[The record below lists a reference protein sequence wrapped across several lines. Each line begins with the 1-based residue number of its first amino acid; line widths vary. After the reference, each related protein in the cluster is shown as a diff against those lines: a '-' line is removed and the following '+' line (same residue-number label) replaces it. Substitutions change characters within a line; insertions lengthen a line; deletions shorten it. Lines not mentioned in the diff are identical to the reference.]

1 MTYSA
6 RTLFLGLG
14 FFSLAIFPSV
24 FRMIFGESSI
34 RNGLIMAMVMFFV
47 LAIPF
52 GLRYFV
58 TSKIILANLSIL
70 FMVCCFHLI
79 SALFYPDADHVRVLG
94 SIMLLLVMSFMSLV
108 FVTTL
113 DTLRTEAFHKII
125 LAGSHFLI
133 FLGYLVIVLNV
144 TSIRPGRNMILFTEP
159 SHYAICLVPF
169 LFYAA
174 YASSKER
181 YTILYILSGVGIGL
195 ILKSL
200 TLLVGCLM
208 IIVLC
213 FGRRV
218 FKLTFMIALA
228 AVATL
233 FLDLDYFSQRLDMS
247 SDNENLSTLVFLSGW
262 ERAYLS
268 FNGSYGFG
276 LGFNQLGIVG
286 PQGELQPLIQS
297 LTDGVSRLNVRDGGS
312 TASKLIAETGWLGLA
327 LLIFYFF
334 SSINILKQLIM
345 RRLHGSKDIFFC
357 GIFLIFSIELF
368 VRGMGYFS
376 ILSFLF
382 LSSIYWLHRNK
393 ILMNRSIVS

>member
-6 RTLFLGLG
+6 RTLALGLG
-14 FFSLAIFPSV
+14 FFALAIFPSV

-34 RNGLIMAMVMFFV
+34 RNGLMMAMVVFFV

-58 TSKIILANLSIL
+58 TSKTILVNLALVFLIC
-70 FMVCCFHLI
+70 FFHLI
-79 SALFYPDADHVRVLG
+79 SAFFYPSTDLVRFIG
-94 SIMLLLVMSFMSLV
+94 TILLLLSMSFMSVV

-113 DTLRTEAFHKII
+113 DTLKTDSFHKIV
-125 LAGSHFLI
+125 LAGSHLLI
-133 FLGYLVIVLNV
+133 FLGYLVIALNV
-144 TSIRPGRNMILFTEP
+144 TSIRPGRHMILFTEP

-174 YASSKER
+174 YTSNRDRHA
-181 YTILYILSGVGIGL
+181 ILYILSGVGIGL

-200 TLLVGCLM
+200 TLIVGCLM

-213 FGRRV
+213 FGQRV
-218 FKLTFMIALA
+218 FKLTFIIAAA

-233 FLDLDYFSQRLDMS
+233 FLDIDYFSQRLDMS
-247 SDNENLSTLVFLSGW
+247 SDNDNLSTLVFLSGW

-268 FNGSYGFG
+268 FVGSNGFG

-312 TASKLIAETGWLGLA
+312 TASKLIAETGWLGLM
-327 LLIFYFF
+327 LIIFYFF

-345 RRLHGSKDIFFC
+345 RRLQGSKDIFFC

-368 VRGMGYFS
+368 IRGMGYFS

-382 LSSIYWLHRNK
+382 LSSIYWIHRNK
-393 ILMNRSIVS
+393 ILMHRSIHF

>member
-6 RTLFLGLG
+6 RTLVLGLG
-14 FFSLAIFPSV
+14 FFALAIFPSV

-34 RNGLIMAMVMFFV
+34 RNGLIMAMVVFFV

-52 GLRYFV
+52 GHRYFV
-58 TSKIILANLSIL
+58 TSKIILVNLSIL

-79 SALFYPDADHVRVLG
+79 SALFYPDSDPGRVIG
-94 SIMLLLVMSFMSLV
+94 SIMLLLVMSFMSVV

-113 DTLRTEAFHKII
+113 ETLKAEAFHKIV
-125 LAGSHFLI
+125 LVGSHFLI
-133 FLGYLVIVLNV
+133 FLGYLVIALNV
-144 TSIRPGRNMILFTEP
+144 TSIRPSRNMILFTEP

-174 YASSKER
+174 YTSGKER

-213 FGRRV
+213 FGRRF
-218 FKLTFMIALA
+218 FKLTFMIAAA
-228 AVATL
+228 AVAAL

-268 FNGSYGFG
+268 FIGSYGFG

-312 TASKLIAETGWLGLA
+312 TASKLIAETGWLGLS

-334 SSINILKQLIM
+334 SSIKILKQLIT
-345 RRLHGSKDIFFC
+345 RRIQGSRDIFFC
-357 GIFLIFSIELF
+357 GMFLIFSIELF

-382 LSSIYWLHRNK
+382 LSSIYSIHRNK
-393 ILMNRSIVS
+393 ILKNSSIVS